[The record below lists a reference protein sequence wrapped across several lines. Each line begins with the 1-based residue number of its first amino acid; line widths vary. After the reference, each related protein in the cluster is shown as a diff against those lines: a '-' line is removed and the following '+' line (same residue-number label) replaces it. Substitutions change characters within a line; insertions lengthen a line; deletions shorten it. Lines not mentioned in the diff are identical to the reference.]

1 MGNFSTIEDIRQVS
15 AEAWDALVPGRYPF
29 ASHAFLS
36 ALEASGCVSDR
47 TGWQP
52 AHRILTDENDRLI
65 AAVPAYVKSHSY
77 GEYVFDWAWA
87 EAYQRYGMAYY
98 PKLLLGIPFT
108 PASGPRL
115 LGEPEHFDSLY
126 SQLASECDQQGYS
139 GWHLNFPVSGEFPVP
154 EATAE
159 ALRPGLRSACQFHWF
174 NRGYDSFEH
183 YLSHFVSRK
192 RKSVLKERRQ
202 IAEQGVQLMRKTGSD
217 ITEDDLRYFYRCYVS
232 TYQQR
237 MSTPYLTLDFF
248 MRIRDSL
255 GDQMLLVQA
264 QRDGKAIA
272 SALYF
277 FDDDTLYGRYWGC
290 TDDISGL
297 HFEACYYQ
305 GIEFCIEQDLQRFDP
320 GTQGEHKI
328 SRGFEP
334 VLTYSLHWL
343 AHPSFQDAVGRFI
356 AEETPHI
363 EAYRDDAQSLLPF
376 HRESTG

>member
-1 MGNFSTIEDIRQVS
+1 MGNFSTIADIRQVP
-15 AEAWDALVPGRYPF
+15 AEQWDALVPGRYPF

-36 ALEASGCVSDR
+36 ALEDSGCTSER
-47 TGWQP
+47 TGWAPSHLVRWDDQG
-52 AHRILTDENDRLI
+52 RLI
-65 AAVPAYVKSHSY
+65 AAIPAYRKSHSY

-87 EAYQRYGMAYY
+87 EAYQRYGMVYY
-98 PKLLLGIPFT
+98 PKLLLAIPFT

-115 LGEPEHFDSLY
+115 LGETQNFEGLY
-126 SQLASECDQQGYS
+126 TQLASLCEQNGYS
-139 GWHLNFPVSGEFPVP
+139 GWHLNFPLRDDIPALDQTP
-154 EATAE
+154 EE
-159 ALRPGLRSACQFHWF
+159 QRPGLRSACQFHWF

-202 IAEQGVQLMRKTGSD
+202 LAQIDVITVRKTGADISD
-217 ITEDDLRYFYRCYVS
+217 DDLRYFYRCYVA

-237 MSTPYLTLDFF
+237 MSTPYLTFDFF
-248 MRIRDSL
+248 RRLVNSM

-264 QRDGKAIA
+264 RTDEKAIA

-277 FDDDTLYGRYWGC
+277 FDDETLYGRYWGC
-290 TDDISGL
+290 TEEISGL

-305 GIEFCIEQDLQRFDP
+305 GIEFCIERGLKRFDP

-343 AHPSFQDAVGRFI
+343 THPGFQDAVGRFI
-356 AEETPHI
+356 GEETPHI
-363 EAYRDDAQSLLPF
+363 EAYREEAKTLLPF
-376 HRESTG
+376 HREEQS

>member
-36 ALEASGCVSDR
+36 ALEASDCVSEH

-52 AHRILTDENDRLI
+52 AHHILTDENEQLV

-126 SQLASECDQQGYS
+126 SQLASECDQQGFS

-202 IAEQGVQLMRKTGSD
+202 IAEQGVHMVRKTGSD

-277 FDDDTLYGRYWGC
+277 FDDVTLYGRYWGC

-305 GIEFCIEQDLQRFDP
+305 GIEFCIEQGLQRFDP

>member
-15 AEAWDALVPGRYPF
+15 ADAWDALVPGRYPF

-52 AHRILTDENDRLI
+52 AHHILTDEHERLI
-65 AAVPAYVKSHSY
+65 AAAPAYVKTHSY

-108 PASGPRL
+108 PASGLRL
-115 LGEPEHFDSLY
+115 LGKPEHFDGLY
-126 SQLASECDQQGYS
+126 PQLASECEQQGYS
-139 GWHLNFPVSGEFPVP
+139 GWHLNFPVSGEFPAP
-154 EATAE
+154 EATTE
-159 ALRPGLRSACQFHWF
+159 ALRPGLRTACQFHWF

-202 IAEQGVQLMRKTGSD
+202 IRAQGVDIVRKTGSD
-217 ITEDDLRYFYRCYVS
+217 ISEDDLRYFYRCYVS

-248 MRIRDSL
+248 RRLLDSL

-264 QRDGKAIA
+264 QRDGNACA

-290 TDDISGL
+290 TEEISGL

-305 GIEFCIEQDLQRFDP
+305 GIEFCIEQGLKRFDP

-334 VLTYSLHWL
+334 VLTHSLHWL

-356 AEETPHI
+356 VEETPHI

-376 HRESTG
+376 HRGEQP

>member
-126 SQLASECDQQGYS
+126 SQLASECDQQGFS

-202 IAEQGVQLMRKTGSD
+202 IAEQGVHMVRKTGSD

-237 MSTPYLTLDFF
+237 MSTPYLTLDCF

-255 GDQMLLVQA
+255 SEQMLLVQA
-264 QRDGKAIA
+264 QRDGKACA

-277 FDDDTLYGRYWGC
+277 FDDETLYGRYWGC

-305 GIEFCIEQDLQRFDP
+305 GIEFCIEQGLQRFDP